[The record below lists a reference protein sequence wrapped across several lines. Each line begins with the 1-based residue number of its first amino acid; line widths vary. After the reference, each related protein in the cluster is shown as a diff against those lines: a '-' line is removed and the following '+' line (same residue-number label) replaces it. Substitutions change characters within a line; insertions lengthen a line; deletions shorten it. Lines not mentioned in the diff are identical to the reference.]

1 MAGEIED
8 RELLNRFANEHSEE
22 AFAELVRRHTGRV
35 HSAALRQVA
44 DDTTIAADI
53 TQSVFMELARQAR
66 KLTRHPALVGWLYTT
81 THRVA
86 SHHVRGEFR
95 RRRREYEV
103 AVLQDLRQD
112 TEFASDEPRV
122 KALLDDVLHE
132 LGEMDRTAVLLRH
145 VEQRPFADIGA
156 RLGMSENAA
165 RMRVDRAMEKLRT
178 RLARRGVTSTSS
190 VLVSTLAG
198 ASTSVVPP
206 GLATTVASTVLASGF
221 TTPFNFTLLIV
232 MASSPVKIAIA
243 LIAVGMV
250 GGLFIHQHNT
260 TERLQ
265 SEKSALEQ
273 RVAELTSQ
281 ADSYRLA
288 AEKNSEALAQGAR
301 QSAEVLRLRGEVSQL
316 RRQQVPKPVTKVASV
331 SPSDPVGQPTNEEA
345 ARAFGIRRMKESKTL
360 MLGMI
365 LYAADHDERFPASL
379 DATVEHL
386 KTGAAGTGAAGAD
399 SDEVLKNL
407 NINDFELMYQGA
419 ITTMGNPAT
428 GIVLREREAWR
439 TPEGRWA
446 RAYGFGDGHSE
457 VHVSDSPDD
466 AEWEAAHGMVLQEAP
481 KTGL

>member
-22 AFAELVRRHTGRV
+22 AFAELVRRHMGRV

-44 DDTTIAADI
+44 DDTASAADI

-95 RRRREYEV
+95 RRRREHELV
-103 AVLQDLRQD
+103 VLQAPRQD
-112 TEFASDEPRV
+112 TEFVPDEPRL
-122 KALLDDVLHE
+122 KSLLDDVLHE

-145 VEQRPFADIGA
+145 AEQLPFADIGA

-165 RMRVDRAMEKLRT
+165 RMRVDRALEKLRT

-190 VLVSTLAG
+190 ILVSTLAG
-198 ASTSVVPP
+198 AATTVVPP
-206 GLATTVASTVLASGF
+206 GLTTTVTSTVLASGF
-221 TTPFNFTLLIV
+221 TTPFNITLLTV
-232 MASSPVKIAIA
+232 MASYPVKIAIA
-243 LIAVGMV
+243 VVVVGMV
-250 GGLFIHQHNT
+250 GGVLIHQRNT

-316 RRQQVPKPVTKVASV
+316 RRQAFPKPAAKAS
-331 SPSDPVGQPTNEEA
+331 SAKPPEPVEQPTSEEA
-345 ARAFGIRRMKESKTL
+345 ARAFGLRRMNESKTL
-360 MLGMI
+360 LLGLI
-365 LYAADHDERFPASL
+365 LYASEHDEQFPATL
-379 DATVEHL
+379 DAAAEHL
-386 KTGAAGTGAAGAD
+386 KSSGGAPGT
-399 SDEVLKNL
+399 DETLKNL
-407 NINDFELMYQGA
+407 NLNDFEMIHQGSLTNLA
-419 ITTMGNPAT
+419 NPAM

-439 TPEGRWA
+439 TPEGKWA

-457 VHVSDSPDD
+457 VHMSDTPDD
-466 AEWEAAHGMVLQEAP
+466 TEWEAAHTVVHQDAP
-481 KTGL
+481 KGGL

>member
-44 DDTTIAADI
+44 DDTTVAADI

-103 AVLQDLRQD
+103 AVLQAPWQQ
-112 TEFASDEPRV
+112 TEFVPDEPRL
-122 KALLDDVLHE
+122 KSLLDDVLHE
-132 LGEMDRTAVLLRH
+132 LCEMDRTAVLLRH

-156 RLGMSENAA
+156 RLGMTENAA

-198 ASTSVVPP
+198 ASSSVVPS
-206 GLATTVASTVLASGF
+206 GLATTVTSTVLTSGF
-221 TTPFNFTLLIV
+221 TTPFNITLLTI
-232 MASSPVKIAIA
+232 MASYPVKIVIA

-250 GGLFIHQHNT
+250 GGVFIHQRNA

-281 ADSYRLA
+281 ADSYRLS

-301 QSAEVLRLRGEVSQL
+301 QSAEVLRLRGEVGQL
-316 RRQQVPKPVTKVASV
+316 RRQAVPKPAAKAAS
-331 SPSDPVGQPTNEEA
+331 SKPPEPVEQPTNEEA
-345 ARAFGIRRMKESKTL
+345 ARAFGLRRMNESRTL
-360 MLGMI
+360 LLGMI
-365 LYAADHDERFPASL
+365 LYASEHDEQFPATL
-379 DATVEHL
+379 DAAAEHL
-386 KTGAAGTGAAGAD
+386 KSNGAVPGTD
-399 SDEVLKNL
+399 DTLKNL
-407 NINDFELMYQGA
+407 NVNDFEMIHQGSLTNLA
-419 ITTMGNPAT
+419 NPAM

-439 TPEGRWA
+439 TPEGKWA

-457 VHVSDSPDD
+457 VHMSDTPDD
-466 AEWEAAHGMVLQEAP
+466 TEWEAAHTVVHQDAP
-481 KTGL
+481 KGGL